1 MKLIES
7 LDPRRLL
14 GLPAIYN
21 LHSRFA
27 AADARKQTF
36 VDRFLQPQSGERVLD
51 IGCGTAPLLGYMP
64 EVEYVGFDLSSDYIE
79 QAKQMHG
86 DKGQFFH
93 HELTLE
99 VAQGQK
105 PFDLVMATGVVHHLD
120 DEEAG
125 TLFKVAHAALK
136 PGGRLVTCDGAF
148 EKGQNP
154 IARIL
159 LKLDRGEYIRGLDA
173 YRTIA
178 RQTFADV
185 SASVHH
191 DLNAYPYTHCVM
203 KCTRAP

>member
-1 MKLIES
+1 MKLIRS

-14 GLPAIYN
+14 GLPKLYN
-21 LHSRFA
+21 LHSWFA
-27 AADARKQTF
+27 ADDARKQKF
-36 VDRFLQPQSGERVLD
+36 VGRFLHPQSGERILD
-51 IGCGTAPLLGYMP
+51 IGCGTAPLLQFMP
-64 EVEYVGFDLSSDYIE
+64 DVEYVGFDLSADYIE

-86 DKGQFFH
+86 EKGQFFH

-99 VAQGQK
+99 VAQGHK

-120 DEEAG
+120 DAEAE

-154 IARIL
+154 IAKLL
-159 LKLDRGEYIRGLDA
+159 LKLDRGEYIRGADA
-173 YRTIA
+173 YNTIA
-178 RQTFADV
+178 RRAFADV
-185 SASVHH
+185 SVSVHH

-203 KCTRAP
+203 KCTRAL